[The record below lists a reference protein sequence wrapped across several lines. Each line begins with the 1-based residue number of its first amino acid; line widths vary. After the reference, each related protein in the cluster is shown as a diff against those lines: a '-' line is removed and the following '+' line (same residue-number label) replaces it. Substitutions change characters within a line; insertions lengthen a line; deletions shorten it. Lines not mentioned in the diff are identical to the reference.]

1 MSVFWAGSNPQRHL
15 WPGPGLTPG
24 YRVIPSDAS
33 DWPSDRHGSLCC
45 VQRILQESR
54 KEPLALPLRALGQTS
69 PSEGAEGNSCIWN
82 QPILGVFRLSNVGG
96 QPGGA
101 APDRGCHRAV
111 SLTLGI
117 NFCVL
122 VEEPAEPSPGPPT
135 TPMDHA
141 HTGAPV
147 FSQSRA
153 PFLLDPRLGRCSS
166 PDTLPPFRDGQ
177 FIFHLLFITATC
189 SC

>member
-1 MSVFWAGSNPQRHL
+1 M
-15 WPGPGLTPG
+15 
-24 YRVIPSDAS
+24 IPSDAS
-33 DWPSDRHGSLCC
+33 GWPSDRHGSLCC

-69 PSEGAEGNSCIWN
+69 PSEGAEGNSCVWN
-82 QPILGVFRLSNVGG
+82 QPILGVFRFSNGGG

-117 NFCVL
+117 NFCIL

-135 TPMDHA
+135 TPMDTRSHR
-141 HTGAPV
+141 GAC
-147 FSQSRA
+147 
-153 PFLLDPRLGRCSS
+153 LLTIKSS
-166 PDTLPPFRDGQ
+166 LPPGSQIRKMFFSRHATPIQ
-177 FIFHLLFITATC
+177 RWSVYFPSFINHSHI
-189 SC
+189 

>member
-33 DWPSDRHGSLCC
+33 GWPSDRHGSLCC

-69 PSEGAEGNSCIWN
+69 PSEGGEGNSCIWN

-122 VEEPAEPSPGPPT
+122 VEEPAEPSPGPPA

-141 HTGAPV
+141 HTGHLSSH
-147 FSQSRA
+147 SQEL
-153 PFLLDPRLGRCSS
+153 PSS
-166 PDTLPPFRDGQ
+166 WIPD
-177 FIFHLLFITATC
+177 
-189 SC
+189 